1 MTPIPAVVVTEKVDP
16 NINIV
21 CEPYYTININA
32 HCDIEFN
39 SGTDLTLEI
48 DYDDSSPP
56 QTFDVSCNLLFYFY

>member
-1 MTPIPAVVVTEKVDP
+1 MTPIPAVVVTEKVDS

-21 CEPYYTININA
+21 CEPYYTTNINA

-48 DYDDSSPP
+48 DYDDGSPP
-56 QTFDVSCNLLFYFY
+56 QIFDVSCNLLFYFY